1 MTSKWFVPFA
11 TTTENL
17 PDCPNLWKHLLLSV
31 RAVDDDDDADN
42 VVDPEELLPEVGLE
56 VDPEELLPEVLPT
69 FPTVEATEVLPTV
82 VRRLCIVVTLAL
94 ATFLTVSVLA
104 VLLTVYFLAA
114 VVFVAVFL
122 PALFAATFFGRR
134 RCHVPS
140 AADALPTAASTSA
153 QTIVTRII
161 TCSNFS
167 FKIHSSRVYG
177 ECSGP
182 R

>member
-17 PDCPNLWKHLLLSV
+17 PDCPNLWKHLLLSL

-42 VVDPEELLPEVGLE
+42 V

-122 PALFAATFFGRR
+122 PVLFGATFFGRR

-182 R
+182 RRKHEGG

>member
-1 MTSKWFVPFA
+1 MTSKWFVPFS

-42 VVDPEELLPEVGLE
+42 VVDPEELLPEV
-56 VDPEELLPEVLPT
+56 
-69 FPTVEATEVLPTV
+69 
-82 VRRLCIVVTLAL
+82 CIVVTLAL

-122 PALFAATFFGRR
+122 PVLFAATFFGPR

-167 FKIHSSRVYG
+167 FKIHSGVW
-177 ECSGP
+177 
-182 R
+182 